1 MKRKQPQPSSRTRRT
16 IMDLLKYQP
25 QDAQTLAAR
34 LDISPMAVR
43 QHLYALQE
51 ENLVTFEEQPR
62 PIGRPAKL
70 WQLTS
75 AADSF
80 FPDAHAELTVGLIQ
94 SMQEAF
100 GAAGMEK
107 ILAVRSRQQ
116 IQAYRA
122 RMPSGAT
129 LRRRLKALARAR
141 TEEGYMAEVKLERD
155 GSLLFIEN
163 HCPICT
169 AATAC
174 TGLCASELEVFG
186 AVLGEG
192 VEVQRTEHIV
202 EGSRRC
208 VYRVSEA
215 SS

>member
-1 MKRKQPQPSSRTRRT
+1 
-16 IMDLLKYQP
+16 MDFLKLQP
-25 QDAQTLAAR
+25 QDAQALADQ

-43 QHLYALQE
+43 QHLYTLRD
-51 ENLVTFEEQPR
+51 ENLVTFSEQPR
-62 PIGRPAKL
+62 PLGRPAKL

-80 FPDAHAELTVGLIQ
+80 FPDAHAELTVGLIE

-107 ILAVRSRQQ
+107 LLSVRTRQQ
-116 IQAYRA
+116 IQNYRA
-122 RMPSGAT
+122 RVPSDAT
-129 LRRRLKALARAR
+129 LRRRLNALARVR
-141 TEEGYMAEVKLERD
+141 TEEGYMAEVKPERD
-155 GSLLFIEN
+155 GSWLFIEN

-192 VEVQRTEHIV
+192 VQVQRTEHIV
-202 EGSRRC
+202 EGARRC
-208 VYRVSEA
+208 VYLVSET